1 MSDDH
6 RSPYRVTDTAR
17 RLGISDQ
24 QTLKAIKRGELDA
37 FRVGRLWL
45 VHPESVDRLMLFHT
59 QALWNSLS
67 RVMLGR

>member
-1 MSDDH
+1 MSEDH
-6 RSPYRVTDTAR
+6 RSPYRVTEAAR

-45 VHPESVDRLMLFHT
+45 VHPASVDRVLRGGKKT
-59 QALWNSLS
+59 AASQDKSLIE
-67 RVMLGR
+67 